1 MDEFAYFHWDDA
13 ATSIEVVLAIG
24 LWICAVFAI
33 DHWVTSHRIDPPK

>member
-24 LWICAVFAI
+24 VWIFAVFAI
-33 DHWVTSHRIDPPK
+33 DRWVTARRVDPSE